1 MDLLEIRYAGGHV
14 EALKLPDGAAAL
26 SVQQYARAI
35 VHVTGRR
42 ITRGPAGTADVA
54 AAIRACPGGFVAELT
69 EGDEVRYR
77 GRRVIVCGARH
88 GGVIFTSP
96 GPVPEPEG
104 VSVGTAV
111 LPAVEPGTLPGPGPY
126 PSVRDGRW
134 G

>member
-1 MDLLEIRYAGGHV
+1 MELLEIRYAGGEV
-14 EALKLPDGAAAL
+14 VGLELPDGAAL

-35 VHVTGRR
+35 VHVTARR
-42 ITRGPAGTADVA
+42 VTRGPAGTADVA
-54 AAIRACPGGFVAELT
+54 AAVRAAVDVPELT

-111 LPAVEPGTLPGPGPY
+111 LPAVEPGTLPGASPY